1 MQPSNSASS
10 FSKRAKIVRLTICTL
25 AVAGVST
32 LAAQSAYPSAV
43 FTLDV
48 ERGRFFG
55 GTTTPLDIQFDRWVR
70 RCRIVAGGALYV
82 LTCPP
87 VESRVRSFH
96 GDRAPE
102 SVDVS
107 LALFRDLDEAVYL
120 AGCLS
125 IEELKKIEQGP
136 QDEPDNRR
144 RGIQES
150 DAKQEEKQA
159 AEATQRDCRD
169 VAPGQTFSMEVED
182 DELRIL
188 IRGRQLPF
196 TVFGFHPRDKPIGA
210 YDEPPITTS
219 APRIGPVPR
228 VDENGIPRTEPPLW
242 RLPPANAI
250 AQSARLTGQD
260 EPLRTGR
267 FVVACSAP
275 TPVYVDGAYMGICP
289 LDMPLIAGPHTITTK
304 RRGGADRVRGF
315 RMEAG
320 KTVEFRVPPAR

>member
-1 MQPSNSASS
+1 MGHSPS
-10 FSKRAKIVRLTICTL
+10 FPERATIVLLTLCTL
-25 AVAGVST
+25 AVAGVSI
-32 LAAQSAYPSAV
+32 LSAQVAYPSAV

-48 ERGRFFG
+48 ERGRFFS
-55 GTTTPLDIQFDRWVR
+55 GTTTPLDVQFDKWAR
-70 RCRIVAGGALYV
+70 RCRIAAGGALYV

-87 VESRVRSFH
+87 VEASLRSFH

-125 IEELKKIEQGP
+125 IEELKKIEQGS
-136 QDEPDNRR
+136 QE
-144 RGIQES
+144 ES
-150 DAKQEEKQA
+150 DHRHRRKRNSGKRQEEKKA

-169 VAPGQTFSMEVED
+169 VAPGQTFSMEVEE

-196 TVFGFHPRDKPIGA
+196 TVFGYHPKDKPIGA
-210 YDEPPITTS
+210 HDEPPITKS

-228 VDENGIPRTEPPLW
+228 VDKNGIPRTEPPLW
-242 RLPPANAI
+242 HLPPTRAI
-250 AQSARLTGQD
+250 ARSTRLTGQD

-267 FVVACSAP
+267 FVVSCAVP

-289 LDMPLIAGPHTITTK
+289 LDMPLIAGPHTMTTK

-320 KTVEFRVPPAR
+320 KTVEFRVAPAR